1 MARKSQTTAEWAGS
15 SGPGGTVLNPDAP
28 DINTGGDIVGNFNVP
43 KGSATED
50 ELRERVSTM
59 ELPSELT
66 GNSEQSEAGRY
77 ASSVLNGKEDP
88 IEAGGLPKAIAENEA
103 KKPKKTLEEK
113 RADFSRLASARVSR
127 AIDALNAL
135 NHLSSIQSYDWTEEA
150 KDKIF
155 ATLREKIDTVE
166 ASFVEAKAP
175 TEGRKKT
182 SKQLSFRV

>member
-1 MARKSQTTAEWAGS
+1 MAKKSQMTGEWAGS
-15 SGPGGTVLNPDAP
+15 SGSGGTVLNPDAP
-28 DINTGGDIVGNFNVP
+28 DINTGGDLLNNQ
-43 KGSATED
+43 D
-50 ELRERVSTM
+50 EERREA
-59 ELPSELT
+59 SE
-66 GNSEQSEAGRY
+66 NH
-77 ASSVLNGKEDP
+77 ASSAVNGGPTPLND
-88 IEAGGLPKAIAENEA
+88 ATTEA

-135 NHLSSIQSYDWTEEA
+135 NHLSSIQSYDWTDEA

-155 ATLREKIDTVE
+155 ETLREKIDTVE

>member
-1 MARKSQTTAEWAGS
+1 MTTLS
-15 SGPGGTVLNPDAP
+15 
-28 DINTGGDIVGNFNVP
+28 
-43 KGSATED
+43 
-50 ELRERVSTM
+50 
-59 ELPSELT
+59 PSVMPR
-66 GNSEQSEAGRY
+66 A
-77 ASSVLNGKEDP
+77 
-88 IEAGGLPKAIAENEA
+88 A

-135 NHLSSIQSYDWTEEA
+135 NHLSSIQSYDWTDEA

>member
-1 MARKSQTTAEWAGS
+1 MAKKPREDNNEMRDVAGEEHSAIGSNFGDDFREVAE
-15 SGPGGTVLNPDAP
+15 
-28 DINTGGDIVGNFNVP
+28 
-43 KGSATED
+43 
-50 ELRERVSTM
+50 RH
-59 ELPSELT
+59 
-66 GNSEQSEAGRY
+66 
-77 ASSVLNGKEDP
+77 ASSVVNGQTQND
-88 IEAGGLPKAIAENEA
+88 ATTEA

>member
-1 MARKSQTTAEWAGS
+1 MAKKPREDSYEMRDVAGEESANAGPVDFGGAADEERREAAES
-15 SGPGGTVLNPDAP
+15 H
-28 DINTGGDIVGNFNVP
+28 
-43 KGSATED
+43 
-50 ELRERVSTM
+50 
-59 ELPSELT
+59 
-66 GNSEQSEAGRY
+66 
-77 ASSVLNGKEDP
+77 ASSVLNGGAPTPLND
-88 IEAGGLPKAIAENEA
+88 ATTEA

-150 KDKIF
+150 TLKIF
-155 ATLREKIDTVE
+155 ATLRDKIDTVE

>member
-1 MARKSQTTAEWAGS
+1 MARKPQTTAEWAGS
-15 SGPGGTVLNPDAP
+15 SGAGGTVLNPDAP
-28 DINTGGDIVGNFNVP
+28 DINTGGDILD
-43 KGSATED
+43 D
-50 ELRERVSTM
+50 ERREAAESH
-59 ELPSELT
+59 
-66 GNSEQSEAGRY
+66 
-77 ASSVLNGKEDP
+77 ASSVLNGVEDP

-103 KKPKKTLEEK
+103 KKPKKTPEEK

-135 NHLSSIQSYDWTEEA
+135 NHLSSIQSYEWTDEA

>member
-1 MARKSQTTAEWAGS
+1 MARKPQTTAEWAGS
-15 SGPGGTVLNPDAP
+15 GGAGGTVLNPYAP
-28 DINTGGDIVGNFNVP
+28 VGNFNIP
-43 KGSATED
+43 EGTATED
-50 ELRERVSTM
+50 DLRDHVTPM

-66 GNSEQSEAGRY
+66 GQSERY
-77 ASSVLNGKEDP
+77 ASSVLNGGEDP

-113 RADFSRLASARVSR
+113 LADFSRLASARVSR

-155 ATLREKIDTVE
+155 STLREKIDTVE